1 MCYSSLPKS
10 FLPLRCWKLLGPQKI
25 LRDANYSPQYF
36 WGKLLTHDIFVEAL
50 ITPSWCFAQGLKSP
64 CGLLKNP
71 KNPGM
76 ALPGFWEFGYLQ
88 NMGFTQV
95 QKVQKSEKQGFLRK
109 TPIFRGQ
116 KP

>member
-1 MCYSSLPKS
+1 MCYSSFPEN
-10 FLPLRCWKLLGPQKI
+10 FLPLRCWKLSGPQKI

-36 WGKLLTHDIFVEAL
+36 WRKLLTHDIFVEVL
-50 ITPSWCFAQGLKSP
+50 ITPSWGLAQGLKSP

-71 KNPGM
+71 EKPRY
-76 ALPGFWEFGYLQ
+76 GFAGVLGFRYLQ

-116 KP
+116 NP